1 MSETGNIYRCV
12 GPKYKQQMAIE
23 ACTAKTNHDRLHEEK
38 SALLNRPTEASIK
51 RPGGVR
57 SWRFTRT
64 ETGWMRKA
72 LLGQKEA
79 IGRYEAKIAG
89 ESKTEKNS

>member
-1 MSETGNIYRCV
+1 
-12 GPKYKQQMAIE
+12 MAIE

-64 ETGWMRKA
+64 ETGWMRRA
-72 LLGQKEA
+72 LLGQKDATEVQGT
-79 IGRYEAKIAG
+79 GRRRDGRRTLNVRLAPMR
-89 ESKTEKNS
+89 